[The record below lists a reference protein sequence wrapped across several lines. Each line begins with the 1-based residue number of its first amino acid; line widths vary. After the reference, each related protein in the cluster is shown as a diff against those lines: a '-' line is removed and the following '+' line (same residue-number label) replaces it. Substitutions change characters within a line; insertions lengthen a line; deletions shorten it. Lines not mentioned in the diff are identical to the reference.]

1 MLLAS
6 FSSSFLPSIADQSV
20 NDDDDHHPVRL
31 LSCPALL
38 SNNSNRVRMAVG
50 VAAAVVVTEAIYE
63 CVDEEI
69 PKGWPI
75 RRQHTPNKR
84 PRGKM
89 SSIKPKMLFKACHYI
104 PPRQ

>member
-1 MLLAS
+1 
-6 FSSSFLPSIADQSV
+6 
-20 NDDDDHHPVRL
+20 
-31 LSCPALL
+31 
-38 SNNSNRVRMAVG
+38 MAVG
-50 VAAAVVVTEAIYE
+50 VAAAAAAVVTEAIYE

-69 PKGWPI
+69 PKGWPV

-84 PRGKM
+84 STGKM